1 MTKITATGMPLRIAL
16 TSLLLLLAGCS
27 AANDASDNAAGDVSK
42 PKNELILAV
51 GGEPDG
57 GFDPTTGW
65 GRYGSPLFQSTLLKR
80 DSSMKIVNDLATTYT
95 ISEDGRAWTV
105 DMRGDARFSDGEPL
119 TADDVVYTFET
130 AKASSSVVDLT
141 NLRSAKAADGDTIV
155 FTLDQPQST
164 FVDILA
170 TLGIVP
176 KHAHAGDYAAH
187 PIGSGPYVFV
197 QWDKGQQ
204 LIVERNANYYGEQP
218 KFAKLTFLFLDEDAA
233 FAAAKAGAV
242 DMAYIP
248 SAFSQEQ
255 VAGMRLESLP
265 SVDNRGIM
273 FPYVPAGGATKD
285 GHPVGND
292 VTADLSIRQAINV
305 GIDRQ
310 ALVEGILEG
319 QGTPAYSIAD
329 KLPWWNPDTV
339 LADGDVTKAKGILA
353 AGGWKDDDGDGI
365 VEKGGIA
372 ARFTLLYPAG
382 DVTRQSLALA
392 SADMM
397 KPLGIDAIVEGKSWD
412 EIGKLM
418 YSEAVLFGWGSLDPL
433 EMYNVY
439 SSKFAGVDYFN
450 PGHYRSA
457 AVDGYMEQALAAS
470 DEEQANAFWKKA
482 QWDGATGMSGGG
494 DAPWAWLVNVNHLYL
509 VDEKLDIGEQPI
521 HPHGHGWPVT
531 SNIEQWAWTE

>member
-1 MTKITATGMPLRIAL
+1 MTAQWMPVKIAL
-16 TSLLLLLAGCS
+16 SSLLVLLAGCS
-27 AANDASDNAAGDVSK
+27 AANDAGETAAGDSSK
-42 PKNELILAV
+42 PKRELILAV
-51 GGEPDG
+51 GGEPDN

-80 DSSMKIVNDLATTYT
+80 DSGMAIVNDLATKYA
-95 ISEDGRAWTV
+95 ISEDGRTWTV
-105 DMRGDARFSDGEPL
+105 DLRGDVRFSDGEPL

-141 NLRSAKAADGDTIV
+141 NLRSAKAADGDTV
-155 FTLDQPQST
+155 ELTLGRPQST

-170 TLGIVP
+170 SLGIVP
-176 KHAHAGDYAAH
+176 KHAHAGDYAEH
-187 PIGSGPYVFV
+187 PIGSGPYAFV

-204 LIVERNANYYGEQP
+204 LIVERNATYYGELP
-218 KFAKLTFLFLDEDAA
+218 KFEKLTFLFLDEDAA
-233 FAAAKAGAV
+233 FAAAKAGTV

-248 SAFSQEQ
+248 SAFSKEQ

-273 FPYVPAGGATKD
+273 FPYVPAGGTTKD

-292 VTADLSIRQAINV
+292 VTADLAIRQAINF

-310 ALVEGILEG
+310 SLVEGILEG

-339 LADGDVTKAKGILA
+339 LADGDAAKAKEILA
-353 AGGWKDDDGDGI
+353 EGGWKDADGDGI
-365 VEKGGIA
+365 VEKNGTKA
-372 ARFTLLYPAG
+372 QFTLLYPSG
-382 DVTRQSLALA
+382 DVTRQSLAIA

-397 KPLGIDAIVEGKSWD
+397 KPLGIEALVDGKSWD

-418 YSEAVLFGWGSLDPL
+418 HANAVLFGWGSLDPL

-439 SSKFAGVDYFN
+439 SSKYAGVDYFN
-450 PGHYRSA
+450 PGHYGNK
-457 AVDGYMEQALAAS
+457 AVDGYMEQALAAA
-470 DEEQANAFWKKA
+470 DEEQANAFWEKA
-482 QWDGATGMSGGG
+482 QWDGTTGMSGAG

-531 SNIEQWAWTE
+531 SNIEQWTWTE